1 VRYLTAYQKKQ
12 ALAKLSEMD
21 KYIQGD
27 VVVLPSGVAGAAGDL
42 SRRLQSS
49 ISEDTRMSDDQVS
62 CACQHPMRDVVSS
75 MGALDMMPT
84 LGEMFRMLCQYAGV
98 APDPG
103 VHANLGNIRSALLS
117 GLGEDPRMFDAVVH
131 LAQTHSTGQ
140 PSKRIVEIVLPLQ
153 EKRALAEDYLMRRY
167 VPEELGVWSEMIGV
181 DPHDA
186 YYSRPQELLTMD
198 APGGGQR
205 ATQRIV
211 AEKMDL
217 KNKQRKA
224 FEAGVVASGTGL
236 GFGAMHLLG
245 KVNPVGR
252 LGKWPVLA
260 AGALTTGAVLSSK
273 DPEMVTREG
282 VRIPAN
288 TPMVK
293 RSTAVRPN
301 IAHVAIMWPHMHKTA
316 QAGASGLLPQGSVPQ
331 DATLALQKIASQLA
345 AADRASL
352 EAEARLYGAAVM
364 DGILSR
370 GEQTIKAAQD
380 AGVFPAQVA
389 QPQPQGEIDLYH
401 VAATSAQKT
410 AEYIGQQQRKTAEA
424 QQADLDLYQ
433 VAATSAQ
440 KTAAF
445 IAQQHKAAAAS
456 QASDPRVLHVPPPA
470 TSPSALE
477 VQKVA
482 QDLTSVCTQAFEQ
495 GHAMAA
501 GVVAQLAGHAQ

>member
-1 VRYLTAYQKKQ
+1 
-12 ALAKLSEMD
+12 MD
-21 KYIQGD
+21 YN
-27 VVVLPSGVAGAAGDL
+27 S
-42 SRRLQSS
+42 
-49 ISEDTRMSDDQVS
+49 
-62 CACQHPMRDVVSS
+62 
-75 MGALDMMPT
+75 
-84 LGEMFRMLCQYAGV
+84 LGIDEIMKGLE
-98 APDPG
+98 APY
-103 VHANLGNIRSALLS
+103 
-117 GLGEDPRMFDAVVH
+117 
-131 LAQTHSTGQ
+131 AQTGQ
-140 PSKRIVEIVLPLQ
+140 TKTA
-153 EKRALAEDYLMRRY
+153 RAA
-167 VPEELGVWSEMIGV
+167 V
-181 DPHDA
+181 
-186 YYSRPQELLTMD
+186 
-198 APGGGQR
+198 GGGMQVP
-205 ATQRIV
+205 A
-211 AEKMDL
+211 
-217 KNKQRKA
+217 
-224 FEAGVVASGTGL
+224 
-236 GFGAMHLLG
+236 
-245 KVNPVGR
+245 VNSAAAVDAAR
-252 LGKWPVLA
+252 NDVLA
-260 AGALTTGAVLSSK
+260 AMHDMNGG
-273 DPEMVTREG
+273 D
-282 VRIPAN
+282 
-288 TPMVK
+288 
-293 RSTAVRPN
+293 
-301 IAHVAIMWPHMHKTA
+301 MHKTA